1 MGITLIKGGRSVEK
15 VCTFSTNF
23 PWFIWSPLPYQHPF
37 FWKFPWLICRYFFVF
52 DCASRCWELELT
64 AMTKPSDWPDENAVL
79 VHYFGTLSGRHGD
92 IGIRIKRYLRYEW
105 LFVYSRWCIRVV
117 IRWTVARTVSGRR
130 RLRKEARVEK
140 LVTAETAFDGQPI
153 RSKFLHL
160 MRSVIQKNK
169 PDFILL
175 IHRS

>member
-1 MGITLIKGGRSVEK
+1 M
-15 VCTFSTNF
+15 NF
-23 PWFIWSPLPYQHPF
+23 MSMI
-37 FWKFPWLICRYFFVF
+37 
-52 DCASRCWELELT
+52 
-64 AMTKPSDWPDENAVL
+64 
-79 VHYFGTLSGRHGD
+79 
-92 IGIRIKRYLRYEW
+92 
-105 LFVYSRWCIRVV
+105 
-117 IRWTVARTVSGRR
+117 ARTVSGRR

-140 LVTAETAFDGQPI
+140 LVTAETDFDGQPI

>member
-1 MGITLIKGGRSVEK
+1 MRDEEALATSLHFK
-15 VCTFSTNF
+15 VSLAKNRVLKSSFRLYKTVTV
-23 PWFIWSPLPYQHPF
+23 LP
-37 FWKFPWLICRYFFVF
+37 
-52 DCASRCWELELT
+52 
-64 AMTKPSDWPDENAVL
+64 
-79 VHYFGTLSGRHGD
+79 
-92 IGIRIKRYLRYEW
+92 
-105 LFVYSRWCIRVV
+105 
-117 IRWTVARTVSGRR
+117 RTVSGRR

-140 LVTAETAFDGQPI
+140 LVTAEAAFDGQPI

>member
-1 MGITLIKGGRSVEK
+1 MLPLTSNAPQRRKCPLFEV
-15 VCTFSTNF
+15 FS
-23 PWFIWSPLPYQHPF
+23 
-37 FWKFPWLICRYFFVF
+37 R
-52 DCASRCWELELT
+52 D
-64 AMTKPSDWPDENAVL
+64 
-79 VHYFGTLSGRHGD
+79 
-92 IGIRIKRYLRYEW
+92 
-105 LFVYSRWCIRVV
+105 
-117 IRWTVARTVSGRR
+117 TVRTVSGRR

-153 RSKFLHL
+153 RSKFLHW

>member
-1 MGITLIKGGRSVEK
+1 MIM
-15 VCTFSTNF
+15 NF
-23 PWFIWSPLPYQHPF
+23 MSMI
-37 FWKFPWLICRYFFVF
+37 
-52 DCASRCWELELT
+52 
-64 AMTKPSDWPDENAVL
+64 
-79 VHYFGTLSGRHGD
+79 
-92 IGIRIKRYLRYEW
+92 
-105 LFVYSRWCIRVV
+105 
-117 IRWTVARTVSGRR
+117 ARTVSGRR

-140 LVTAETAFDGQPI
+140 LVTAEAAFDGQPI